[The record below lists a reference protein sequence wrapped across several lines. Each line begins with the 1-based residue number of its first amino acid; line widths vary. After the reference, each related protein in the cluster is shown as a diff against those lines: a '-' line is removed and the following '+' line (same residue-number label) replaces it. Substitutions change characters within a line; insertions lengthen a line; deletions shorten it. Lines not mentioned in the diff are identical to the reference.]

1 MSTPLPPA
9 PAASPDPRSAG
20 LTGTPRRGPGG
31 RALLVLAVLVLAVQG
46 WLLTGAPGRISPAA
60 APVAALLTR
69 SIEPAPPAPPVPA
82 VEPAPPPRPA
92 PKPVPKRI
100 LKPKRPPAQAL
111 PAPPAPE
118 LIATPESPPPAQL
131 PPELPAEPVAETPP
145 VAADASS
152 AAAAP
157 EAAASEAGADAALAA
172 ASAPSSA
179 VAAAAPASAPTPPAA
194 AALPETTAV
203 TAMAL
208 PASARLAYKMTG
220 SAKGLTYYANAELLW
235 RNAGSSYDARMTVS
249 ALFLGSR
256 SLASTGQVNADGLA
270 PTRFADKSRSEV
282 AAHFEPDK
290 GLVTFSA
297 NTPSVPWIKGAQDR
311 VTVFLQ
317 LAGMLAAH
325 PAGFPAGA
333 SISLYTVGPR
343 SADVW
348 TFVVEGDE
356 AIHLPA
362 GDMATLKLS
371 RKPRGEYDQK
381 VEIWLAPSLG
391 YLPVRSRITQSSGD
405 FVDQQLSEVNTP

>member
-9 PAASPDPRSAG
+9 PVTSPDPRSSGRQA
-20 LTGTPRRGPGG
+20 TPRRGPGW
-31 RALLVLAVLVLAVQG
+31 RALLVLAAIVLAVHS
-46 WLLTGAPGRISPAA
+46 WLLTAAPGRISPAA
-60 APVAALLTR
+60 APVAALVTR
-69 SIEPAPPAPPVPA
+69 SIEPPPPSPPVPA
-82 VEPAPPPRPA
+82 VEAAPPARPA
-92 PKPVPKRI
+92 PKPAPKRI
-100 LKPKRPPAQAL
+100 LKPKRPPAQVL
-111 PAPPAPE
+111 PAPSAPE
-118 LIATPESPPPAQL
+118 LIATSKSLPPPEA
-131 PPELPAEPVAETPP
+131 PAEPVAETPP

-152 AAAAP
+152 AASAP

-172 ASAPSSA
+172 ASAA
-179 VAAAAPASAPTPPAA
+179 VAATAPASASTAPVVP
-194 AALPETTAV
+194 ALPETTAV

-235 RNAGSSYDARMTVS
+235 RNAGGSYDARMTVS

-297 NTPSVPWIKGAQDR
+297 NTPSVPWIKGTQDR

-317 LAGMLAAH
+317 LAGMLAAQ
-325 PAGFPAGA
+325 PARFPAGA

-348 TFVVEGDE
+348 TFVVEGE
-356 AIHLPA
+356 ETINLPA
-362 GDMATLKLS
+362 GDMATLKLG

-391 YLPVRSRITQSSGD
+391 YLPVRSRITQSNGD
-405 FVDQQLSEVNTP
+405 FVDQQLSEINAP

>member
-9 PAASPDPRSAG
+9 PAASPDPRSTG
-20 LTGTPRRGPGG
+20 LTATPRRGPGG
-31 RALLVLAVLVLAVQG
+31 RALLVLAALVLAVHG
-46 WLLTGAPGRISPAA
+46 WLLTAAPARISPAA
-60 APVAALLTR
+60 APVAALVTR
-69 SIEPAPPAPPVPA
+69 SIEPAPPAPPAPA

-92 PKPVPKRI
+92 PKPVRKRI

-111 PAPPAPE
+111 PALPAPE
-118 LIATPESPPPAQL
+118 LIAPA
-131 PPELPAEPVAETPP
+131 ELPAEPVAETPP
-145 VAADASS
+145 VAADANS

-157 EAAASEAGADAALAA
+157 EAAASQAGADAALATASA

-179 VAAAAPASAPTPPAA
+179 VAAAAPASAPVV

-220 SAKGLTYYANAELLW
+220 LAKGLTYYANAELLW

-256 SLASTGQVNADGLA
+256 SLASTGQVDADGLA
-270 PTRFADKSRSEV
+270 PSRFADKSRNEV

-317 LAGMLAAH
+317 LAGML
-325 PAGFPAGA
+325 
-333 SISLYTVGPR
+333 
-343 SADVW
+343 
-348 TFVVEGDE
+348 
-356 AIHLPA
+356 
-362 GDMATLKLS
+362 
-371 RKPRGEYDQK
+371 
-381 VEIWLAPSLG
+381 
-391 YLPVRSRITQSSGD
+391 
-405 FVDQQLSEVNTP
+405 

>member
-9 PAASPDPRSAG
+9 PAASPDPRSTG
-20 LTGTPRRGPGG
+20 LTATPRRGPGG
-31 RALLVLAVLVLAVQG
+31 RALLVLAALVLAVHG
-46 WLLTGAPGRISPAA
+46 WLLTAAPARISPAA
-60 APVAALLTR
+60 APVAALVTR
-69 SIEPAPPAPPVPA
+69 SIEPAPPAPPAPA

-92 PKPVPKRI
+92 PKPVRKRI

-111 PAPPAPE
+111 PALPAPE
-118 LIATPESPPPAQL
+118 LIAPA
-131 PPELPAEPVAETPP
+131 ELPAEPVAETPP
-145 VAADASS
+145 VAADANS

-157 EAAASEAGADAALAA
+157 EAAASQAGADAALATASA

-179 VAAAAPASAPTPPAA
+179 VAAAAPASAPVV

-220 SAKGLTYYANAELLW
+220 LAKGLTYYANAELLW

-256 SLASTGQVNADGLA
+256 SLASTGQVDADGLA
-270 PTRFADKSRSEV
+270 PSRFADKSRNEV

-317 LAGMLAAH
+317 LAGMLAAN
-325 PAGFPAGA
+325 PAAFPAGA

-356 AIHLPA
+356 AISLPA

-391 YLPVRSRITQSSGD
+391 YLPVRSKITQSNGD
-405 FVDQQLSEVNTP
+405 FVDQQLSEVNAP